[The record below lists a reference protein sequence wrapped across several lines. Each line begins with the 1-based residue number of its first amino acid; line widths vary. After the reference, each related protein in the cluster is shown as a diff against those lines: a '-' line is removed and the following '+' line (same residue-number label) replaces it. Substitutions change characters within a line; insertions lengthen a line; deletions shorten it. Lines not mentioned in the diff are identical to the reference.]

1 MRGAPVGSEFN
12 RNVEVTQNLAF
23 PDDVFLVDST
33 IRSLQSTWS
42 GSRHTLDDLVEIGV
56 ALDGIGVR
64 ELIVNVTWRDGLEV
78 IAGLKNRDVDAAVV
92 ATFGAGRDDWRV
104 LTRDAVSAGAD
115 QVCFES
121 AQSEDALREA
131 LGITHDLGV
140 EASHAFAEDHT
151 YDEVVRLCQTGVEV
165 GCRSQSFHDSFFRFA
180 IGPEAIKVFVRS
192 ILRDVVDAPP
202 LYVHLSNFFG
212 HATMTAV
219 AALTAGASAVDVCAN
234 GTGHHCGHT
243 SLSEVALV
251 LEGIYG
257 VRTGIALER
266 LRDLAV
272 LVEERTG
279 VPTPIMRPIVG
290 EYAFAGDGASWAAA
304 ERLPVEKRMHATF
317 PFAPNVVG
325 AEERL
330 IWGDRT
336 LTVDAVEAKLASLDV
351 ELSEESLALV
361 TTRLREHV
369 EATTD
374 YPHWLTD
381 DQFVVLLRALARAGD
396 SDA

>member
-1 MRGAPVGSEFN
+1 MRGARVGSEFN
-12 RNVEVTQNLAF
+12 RKAEVAQELAF

-42 GSRHTLDDLVEIGV
+42 GSRHTVDDLVEIGV

-78 IAGLKNRDVDAAVV
+78 IEGLKNRDIGTTVV

-104 LTRDAVSAGAD
+104 WTSDAVSAGAD
-115 QVCFES
+115 QICFES
-121 AQSEDALREA
+121 APSEDALREA
-131 LGITHDLGV
+131 VSIAHDLGV
-140 EASHAFAEDHT
+140 AASHGFAEDHT
-151 YDEVVRLCQTGVEV
+151 YDEVVSLCRTGVEV

-180 IGPEAIKVFVRS
+180 IGPEAIKAFVRS
-192 ILRDVVDAPP
+192 ILRDVANAPP

-212 HATMTAV
+212 HATMTGV

-251 LEGIYG
+251 LEGLYG
-257 VRTGIALER
+257 VQTGIALER

-290 EYAFAGDGASWAAA
+290 EYAFSGDGASWAAA
-304 ERLPVEKRMHATF
+304 EHLPFEKRMHATF
-317 PFAPNVVG
+317 PFAPKVVG
-325 AEERL
+325 AEERI
-330 IWGDRT
+330 IWSDRT
-336 LTVDAVEAKLASLDV
+336 LTVDAVAAKLSSLGV
-351 ELSEESLALV
+351 ELSEDAL
-361 TTRLREHV
+361 TFAITRVREHL
-369 EATTD
+369 EATTG
-374 YPHWLTD
+374 YPNWLTD
-381 DQFVVLLRALARAGD
+381 DQFVDLLRTFARTGG
-396 SDA
+396 

>member
-151 YDEVVRLCQTGVEV
+151 YDEVV

-180 IGPEAIKVFVRS
+180 IGPEAIKVFMRS

-234 GTGHHCGHT
+234 STGHHCGHT

-251 LEGIYG
+251 LEGLYG
-257 VRTGIALER
+257 VQTGIALER

-317 PFAPNVVG
+317 PFAPTVVG

-381 DQFVVLLRALARAGD
+381 DQFVVLLRALARIGD

>member
-12 RNVEVTQNLAF
+12 RKVEVTQNLAF

-78 IAGLKNRDVDAAVV
+78 IEGLKNRDIDTTVV

-104 LTRDAVSAGAD
+104 STQDAVSAGAD
-115 QVCFES
+115 QICFES
-121 AQSEDALREA
+121 APSEDGLREA
-131 LGITHDLGV
+131 VSIAHDLGV

-180 IGPEAIKVFVRS
+180 IGPEAIKAFVRS

-212 HATMTAV
+212 HATMTGV

-234 GTGHHCGHT
+234 STGHHCGHT

-317 PFAPNVVG
+317 PFAPEVVG
-325 AEERL
+325 AEERI

-336 LTVDAVEAKLASLDV
+336 LTVDAIAAKLASLNI

-381 DQFVVLLRALARAGD
+381 DQFVVLLRALARTGD
-396 SDA
+396 SDE

>member
-12 RNVEVTQNLAF
+12 RKVEVTQNLAF

-78 IAGLKNRDVDAAVV
+78 IEGLKNRDIDATVV

-104 LTRDAVSAGAD
+104 STQDAVSAGAD
-115 QVCFES
+115 QICFES
-121 AQSEDALREA
+121 APSEDGLREA
-131 LGITHDLGV
+131 VSIAHDLGV

-180 IGPEAIKVFVRS
+180 IGPEAIKAFVRS

-212 HATMTAV
+212 HATMTGV

-234 GTGHHCGHT
+234 STGHHCGHT

-304 ERLPVEKRMHATF
+304 ERLPAEKRMHATF
-317 PFAPNVVG
+317 PFAPKVVG
-325 AEERL
+325 AEERI

-351 ELSEESLALV
+351 ELSQESLALV

-381 DQFVVLLRALARAGD
+381 DQFVVLLRAIARTEARD
-396 SDA
+396 E